1 MGKASPRKTRTSFDR
16 RCRDAERGLHLP
28 TVNELILLSPF
39 FNDEIEAD
47 IKAFAER
54 MLLAI
59 DEKPEAKA
67 IREALK
73 ALSVAP
79 WLRLVDAAIPAFV
92 AAPEHVLTSIRAT
105 DTVLRLRLYAAY
117 LGDEDAMTAMANLC
131 FQKSMLHRNA
141 GIKID
146 LLRAGIAWQWCL
158 ALRRSGYSFSHL
170 ASPGYMRNQ
179 GDETF
184 ATISD
189 YWQNA
194 NAAKSAPDVEPIA
207 PPSSEPATD
216 ILNGKSLVVVSAI
229 GSAGL
234 MHSKG
239 IESEFKPLVNKALPL
254 RRMSQAAIIYRR
266 LAAEFPHATDI
277 LDALL
282 REMAD
287 GPYLRL
293 RPTVLLGEPGIGKT
307 RFAQKLMYALEVPN
321 AIYSC
326 GGVVDSSLSG
336 TARQWSTS
344 QPSMPLSLVRQHQV
358 ANPCIILDE
367 LDKVGTSHHN
377 GNLHD
382 ALLGLL
388 DPQSSSRW
396 FDPYLQAPVNL
407 SAVIWMAT
415 ANTLD
420 GWTGPLRDR
429 VRILRF
435 PAPGP
440 QHLEALTAALLEQI
454 SAERGHDAR
463 WVPPLTKQE
472 LDALRAVWSG
482 GSVRKL
488 RRYLEGVLQAR
499 DAASALQ

>member
-1 MGKASPRKTRTSFDR
+1 MGKPSPRKTRTSFDR

-28 TVNELILLSPF
+28 TVNELIRLAPF
-39 FNDEIEAD
+39 YNDDIEAD
-47 IKAFAER
+47 IQTFAER

-59 DEKPEAKA
+59 DKKPEAKA

-79 WLRLVDAAIPAFV
+79 WRDLVDAAIPAFI
-92 AAPEHVLTSIRAT
+92 AAPEHVLKPHRAS
-105 DTVLRLRLYAAY
+105 DTVIRLKLYAAY
-117 LGDEDAMTAMANLC
+117 LGNEDAIIAMANLC
-131 FQKSMLHRNA
+131 FQRSMLNRNA
-141 GIKID
+141 SIKID
-146 LLRAGIAWQWCL
+146 LLRAGIAWQSCL
-158 ALRRSGYSFSHL
+158 ALRRTGYSFYHL
-170 ASPGYMRNQ
+170 CTPTYVRNQ
-179 GDETF
+179 GDEIF
-184 ATISD
+184 KTIGE
-189 YWQNA
+189 YWQSTK
-194 NAAKSAPDVEPIA
+194 AAKSGQEDERAA
-207 PPSSEPATD
+207 APSSSATD
-216 ILNGKSLVVVSAI
+216 TLNGKSLVVVSAI
-229 GSAGL
+229 GKAGL
-234 MHSKG
+234 MHSRD
-239 IESEFKPLVNKALPL
+239 IENEFKPLLNKQLPL
-254 RRMSQAAIIYRR
+254 RRMSQAAEILRQ

-277 LDALL
+277 LDALF
-282 REMAD
+282 REMAE

-293 RPTVLLGEPGIGKT
+293 RPTVLLGDPGIGKT
-307 RFAQKLMYALEVPN
+307 RFAQKLMSSLEVPN

-326 GGVVDSSLSG
+326 GGVADSSLSG

-344 QPSMPLSLVRQHQV
+344 QPSLPLSLVRQHQI

-367 LDKVGTSHHN
+367 LDKVGTSTHN

-388 DPQSSSRW
+388 EPQSSSRW

-420 GWTGPLRDR
+420 GCSGPLRDR
-429 VRILRF
+429 VRILRV

-440 QHLEALTAALLEQI
+440 QHLEALTVALLEQI

-463 WVPPLTKQE
+463 WMPPLTCQE
-472 LDALRAVWSG
+472 LDALRAVWPG

-488 RRYLEGVLQAR
+488 RRFLEGVLQAR
-499 DAASALQ
+499 DTTSALQ